1 MKDSKMDLLRGST
14 NRIEIKPI
22 GVSIINKDL
31 IIMFNLSD
39 TEKQLKII
47 LKNVADIIFLRKV
60 QMAKK
65 IAIMRLEESNE
76 SCKYFYLDEKD
87 LVPCKLEIIE

>member
-1 MKDSKMDLLRGST
+1 
-14 NRIEIKPI
+14 
-22 GVSIINKDL
+22 
-31 IIMFNLSD
+31 MFNLSD

-65 IAIMRLEESNE
+65 IAIMRIEESNE